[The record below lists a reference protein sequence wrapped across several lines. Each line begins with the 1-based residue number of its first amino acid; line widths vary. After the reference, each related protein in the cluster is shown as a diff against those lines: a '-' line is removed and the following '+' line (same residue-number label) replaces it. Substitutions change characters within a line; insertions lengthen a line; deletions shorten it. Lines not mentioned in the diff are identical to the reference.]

1 MGACSHLAHGVR
13 PDAVLIGSG
22 RRQIEK
28 LEAVEL
34 QEHVEL
40 GCSTWIGPRHR
51 DMKCIPG
58 GTPPQLE
65 SMSFVCLHS
74 RRRVKLFKKLVG
86 LSRISAADAADRQ
99 GGQLR
104 GDEGGAFVTL
114 AASNDPACSP
124 WHWGCP

>member
-104 GDEGGAFVTL
+104 GDEGGAFL
-114 AASNDPACSP
+114 LCLPMESQEIR
-124 WHWGCP
+124 